1 MSNVSLYFR
10 LSSNNKKFEAS
21 VPRSVRIVVIALRFL
36 VFLFKFV
43 ETMDTRVRVSTY
55 DEIEA
60 RKRHKRDG
68 KNERLAEKVNEKG
81 KKVEEK
87 KTTTR
92 RWTTTKPTVDEEEGG
107 AARLRDEGCT
117 A

>member
-10 LSSNNKKFEAS
+10 LSSNNKKFVAS
-21 VPRSVRIVVIALRFL
+21 FPRSARIVAIALRFL

-43 ETMDTRVRVSTY
+43 ETMDTGERVSTY

-68 KNERLAEKVNEKG
+68 KNRNAC
-81 KKVEEK
+81 
-87 KTTTR
+87 R
-92 RWTTTKPTVDEEEGG
+92 EG
-107 AARLRDEGCT
+107 E
-117 A
+117 